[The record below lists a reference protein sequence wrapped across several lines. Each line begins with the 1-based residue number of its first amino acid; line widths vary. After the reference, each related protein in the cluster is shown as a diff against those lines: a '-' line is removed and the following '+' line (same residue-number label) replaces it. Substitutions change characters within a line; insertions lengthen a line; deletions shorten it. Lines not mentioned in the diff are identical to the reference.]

1 MDRNLALEMVRVTE
15 RAALAAARW
24 NGKGNKV
31 AADQAAVD
39 AMRSAFDSLAIR
51 GRVVIGEGERDEAP
65 MLYIGEEVG
74 RWGDEDPEVDIA
86 LDPLE
91 GTNLCAGGKPGALA
105 VIATAPRGKLLHAP
119 DSYMFKIACGPE
131 GRGLISLA
139 KSVTENLQLLAEA
152 KRCDVSDLNVAILER
167 PRHED
172 IVDEVRSSGAMVTL
186 FTDGDVNFALATC
199 KRDSGIDLFVSKG
212 GAPEGVLAA
221 VAMQCLGGDFQGQ
234 MAWRN
239 ETEKE
244 RALGMG
250 FAAEDLDRV
259 FSLQELAGADVMF
272 SATGVTGGPMLR
284 GVDFFGGGARSHS
297 LVLRS
302 TTGTVRFLETIHDFE
317 RRPFFPA
324 PSE

>member
-24 NGKGNKV
+24 NGKGDKI

-65 MLYIGEEVG
+65 MLFIGEEVG
-74 RWGDEDPEVDIA
+74 RWGADDPEIDIA

-105 VIATAPRGKLLHAP
+105 VIATARRGQMLHAP
-119 DSYMFKIACGPE
+119 DSYMNKIACGPE
-131 GRGLISLA
+131 GRGHISLK
-139 KSVTENLQLLAEA
+139 KSVTENLGALASA
-152 KRCDVSDLNVAILER
+152 KQCEVSDLNVAILER
-167 PRHED
+167 PRHEAL
-172 IVDEVRSSGAMVTL
+172 VDEVRSAGAMVTL
-186 FTDGDVNFALATC
+186 FTDGDVNFALSTC

-221 VAMQCLGGDFQGQ
+221 VAMRCLGGDFQGQ

-239 ETEKE
+239 EEEKT

-250 FAAEDLDRV
+250 FAPEDLDRI
-259 FSLQELAGADVMF
+259 FSLEELAGGDVMF

-302 TTGTVRFLETIHDFE
+302 KTGTIRFLETVHDFD
-317 RRPFFPA
+317 RSPFLPT
-324 PSE
+324 S